1 MTRSGPVGNLVAIS
15 LALAVLAAS
24 CSGGSSDSG
33 DQAPTTTG
41 PGDNSPAVVADEF
54 DPFVMTVN
62 IDITENGYE
71 PASLFVPAGRS
82 LQLVVRNR
90 TSTEHHYR
98 VSGLEASE
106 LLWLSEP
113 DMVIEEGVSE
123 EEHLLHHQAAFVD
136 WRGTSPNGIKPTL
149 EEVHAYCAGG
159 QVDIIRFRAMSIGT
173 YVVDDPLHPELTGEI
188 KVFG

>member
-1 MTRSGPVGNLVAIS
+1 MNRTRRIGSLVVIW
-15 LALAVLAAS
+15 LALAMLGAS
-24 CSGGSSDSG
+24 CSDGSSDSS
-33 DQAPTTTG
+33 DLAPTTAA
-41 PGDNSPAVVADEF
+41 PGDTSTPTNGEF

-62 IDITENGYE
+62 VDITEDGYQ

-98 VSGLEASE
+98 IPGLVASE

-113 DMVIEEGVSE
+113 DMIIEEGVSE
-123 EEHLLHHQAAFVD
+123 EDHLLHHQAAFVD

-159 QVDIIRFRAMSIGT
+159 QVDIIRFRAKSVGT
-173 YVVDDPLHPELTGEI
+173 FVVDDPLHPELTGEI